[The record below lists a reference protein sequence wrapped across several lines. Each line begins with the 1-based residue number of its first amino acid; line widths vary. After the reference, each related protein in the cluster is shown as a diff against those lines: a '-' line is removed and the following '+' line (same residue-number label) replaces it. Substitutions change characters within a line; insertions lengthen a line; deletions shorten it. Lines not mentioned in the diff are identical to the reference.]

1 MFENLNYLPCELK
14 LLSSMAFELSG
25 KLFLKEDTVVIS
37 DRFKKREFVLIKEEN
52 NAGTIFTDYIK
63 FQLTQDRCNLI
74 DGIQVHDDVKVQF
87 NIKGSKWE
95 KNGNVNYFNNLD
107 AWRVE
112 KVSGNNAASGASDV
126 PSFQSSGSSM
136 PDFDS
141 GSDDLPF

>member
-1 MFENLNYLPCELK
+1 
-14 LLSSMAFELSG
+14 MAFELSG

-52 NAGTIFTDYIK
+52 NAGTIFTEYIK
-63 FQLTQDRCNLI
+63 FQLTQDRCNLL
-74 DGIQVHDDVKVQF
+74 DGVQVHDDVKVQF

-107 AWRVE
+107 AWKID
-112 KVSGNNAASGASDV
+112 KVSGGESNSSGAEV
-126 PSFQSSGSSM
+126 PQFQGSIQ